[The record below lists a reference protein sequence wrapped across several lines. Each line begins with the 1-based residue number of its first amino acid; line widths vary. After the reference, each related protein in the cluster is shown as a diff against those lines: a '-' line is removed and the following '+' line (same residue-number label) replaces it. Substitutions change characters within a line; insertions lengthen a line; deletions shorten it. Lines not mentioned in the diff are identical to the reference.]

1 MSFWDRVSVFYDFT
15 QSFNK
20 EVYFKIIKLVT
31 RLVPDGAKVLD
42 CAAGTGEL
50 SLAAAKKAS
59 LVICTDCSE
68 KMLNVA
74 YKKAQKRNVSNI
86 IFEQRDIY
94 SLKDGNESYD
104 AVIAGNVLH
113 LLDDPQKAVK
123 ELLRVTKKGGI
134 LLLPTFLS
142 NSSNP
147 LIKIYKL
154 FGFKQETEFTAR
166 EYSDMLKDCCG
177 NTVKI
182 TVIHG
187 KVPCCFAAI
196 RKI

>member
-15 QSFNK
+15 QSFNRQ
-20 EVYFKIIKLVT
+20 VYYKIIKLVT
-31 RLVPDGAKVLD
+31 RLVPDDAKVLD

-74 YKKAQKRNVSNI
+74 YKKAQKRNVNNI

-94 SLKDGNESYD
+94 SLKDEDESYD
-104 AVIAGNVLH
+104 VVIAGNVLH
-113 LLDDPQKAVK
+113 LLDDPQKAVR
-123 ELLRVTKKGGI
+123 ELLRVTKRGGI

-147 LIKIYKL
+147 LIRVYKH
-154 FGFKQETEFTAR
+154 FGFKQKTEFTAR
-166 EYSDMLKDCCG
+166 KYSDMLKDCCG
-177 NTVKI
+177 GSVKI
-182 TVIHG
+182 TVIKG
-187 KVPCCFAAI
+187 KVPCCFAAV
-196 RKI
+196 RKK